1 MKTEFEV
8 KQAVEGI
15 KSRKY
20 TDDSQGLLLDCA
32 ELAIELL
39 LDIRLLA
46 QLLVS
51 GLIRQGGGK

>member
-8 KQAVEGI
+8 KQSI
-15 KSRKY
+15 
-20 TDDSQGLLLDCA
+20 D
-32 ELAIELL
+32 ELKRVADTREFTVGAWEMAIELL